1 MQEIVEQFR
10 EQVRAASAARA
21 PLRIRGGGTK
31 DWYGQAPS
39 GSVLDTRA
47 YAGVVDYEPTELVIT
62 VRCGTLLSEVE
73 ALLAQH
79 RQMLAFEPPRF
90 GSASTIGGVV
100 ACGLS
105 GPRRASAGAVRD
117 FVLGAQLMDGRG
129 ELLNFGGQVM
139 KNVAGYDVSRL
150 LCGSLGTLGLITE
163 VSLKVLPVPFREET
177 IRFEM
182 DEITA
187 LSRINAWAG
196 QPLPVSAT
204 CWRDGVLSVRLSGAD
219 AAVRA
224 ALLKLGGE
232 QVGDGAGFWTALRD
246 QTHSFFSAQAAQ
258 IAAAGT
264 SAGDY
269 ATHGAAAGTGTGQ
282 HAARGDVAGAV
293 DAGAGGRAMHGGAAG
308 AGTEE
313 HATYG
318 VAAGGGAGVGAEAR
332 GALWRLSVPSTASAI
347 ILRGEQLIEW
357 GGAQRWLRTPAG
369 ADASAD
375 AAAIRRT
382 VAAAGGHAT
391 LYRLGGGGGRGQ
403 EAGDGAPV
411 FHPLAPAV
419 ARIHERLKAGFDPS
433 GIFNPGRM
441 Y

>member
-10 EQVRAASAARA
+10 EQVRAASATRA
-21 PLRIRGGGTK
+21 PLCIRGGGTR
-31 DWYGQAPS
+31 DWYGQALR
-39 GSVLDTRA
+39 GAVLDTRA

-62 VRCGTLLSEVE
+62 VRCGTPLAEVE

-90 GSASTIGGVV
+90 GAASTIGGVV
-100 ACGLS
+100 ASGQS

-163 VSLKVLPVPFREET
+163 VSLKVLPMPFREET
-177 IRFEM
+177 IRFEL

-187 LSRINAWAG
+187 LARMNAWAG
-196 QPLPVSAT
+196 QPLPISAT
-204 CWRDGVLSVRLSGAD
+204 CWHDGVLSVRLSGAD
-219 AAVRA
+219 AAVCA
-224 ALLKLGGE
+224 ALQKLGGE
-232 QVGDGAGFWTALRD
+232 QLADGAAFWTALRD
-246 QTHSFFSAQAAQ
+246 QTDAFFGGQALTAG
-258 IAAAGT
+258 AAGT
-264 SAGDY
+264 A
-269 ATHGAAAGTGTGQ
+269 
-282 HAARGDVAGAV
+282 
-293 DAGAGGRAMHGGAAG
+293 
-308 AGTEE
+308 
-313 HATYG
+313 
-318 VAAGGGAGVGAEAR
+318 

-357 GGAQRWLRTPAG
+357 GGAQRWLRAPAGSDAG
-369 ADASAD
+369 ADAE
-375 AAAIRRT
+375 AIRRT

-391 LYRLGGGGGRGQ
+391 LYRRAAQ
-403 EAGDGAPV
+403 VTAGVAV

-419 ARIHERLKAGFDPS
+419 ARINERLKAGFDPS